1 MPKHGK
7 NYKAAAAKVESTK
20 LYSPKEAMELA
31 KELAPA
37 KFDETVEVAVRLG
50 VDTRKADQN
59 VRGSISLPHGTGKTV
74 RVAVF
79 AEGEKARE
87 AEAAGADVIGSDDLV
102 AQIQAG
108 ELNFDA
114 AIATP
119 NMMGKVGR
127 LGKILGPRGLMPNPK
142 LGTVT
147 MDVAKMVGELKAGR
161 VEYRAD
167 RSAPYLP
174 SAWDNRFVVNV
185 SGTWDLPRSWSVGM
199 RLSAVGGSP
208 YTPYDEEK
216 SSLVEAWDVQGR
228 PYYDYTQYNARRLD
242 AFAQLDVRVDK
253 TFYFRRCMLGFYIDL
268 QNVTV
273 SKLRQP
279 DVLMSTGVVENPEA
293 PLAEQRYRMKRIA
306 QVSGTLLP
314 TLGITVEF

>member
-1 MPKHGK
+1 M
-7 NYKAAAAKVESTK
+7 ETK
-20 LYSPKEAMELA
+20 TRVLIADPSEDFRRMLA
-31 KELAPA
+31 DAIA
-37 KFDETVEVAVRLG
+37 
-50 VDTRKADQN
+50 
-59 VRGSISLPHGTGKTV
+59 
-74 RVAVF
+74 
-79 AEGEKARE
+79 AEGDMEPAGQAEDGVEALARWQ
-87 AEAAGADVIGSDDLV
+87 V
-102 AQIQAG
+102 
-108 ELNFDA
+108 
-114 AIATP
+114 P
-119 NMMGKVGR
+119 GR
-127 LGKILGPRGLMPNPK
+127 LNIVGS
-142 LGTVT
+142 VT
-147 MDVAKMVGELKAGR
+147 LYR
-161 VEYRAD
+161 SEYLAD

-216 SSLVEAWDVQGR
+216 SSLVEAWDAQGR